1 MTRASPAALALAS
14 ILLTLSPAAH
24 PQVDLVSGL
33 ELSIDFEGDF
43 QDRSANGYHGQD
55 VGGITLSPGI
65 VGTSGF
71 FDGVDDRLLFPDFPD
86 ELIATGD
93 FTIAFWFK
101 TPEGAIRSIVAK
113 RGACQLA
120 PFIDIR
126 MATDRRMNLEVSDS
140 IGRVTVTTVATDE
153 TWHHAAFTRSNRTL
167 RSFLDGQAV
176 GQLEMPGDFD
186 FTNDVTLGVGN
197 SACVG
202 LDGTQPMQGG
212 MDDLRIYSRALKDA
226 EVHRLFVIFVDSFEP
241 ENPGSE

>member
-1 MTRASPAALALAS
+1 MTRALPAVLALAG
-14 ILLTLSPAAH
+14 ILLALPSPAH

-33 ELSIDFEGDF
+33 ELSIDFEGNF

-55 VGGITLSPGI
+55 VGGVALSPGI
-65 VGTSGF
+65 IGTSGY
-71 FDGVDDRLLFPDFPD
+71 FDGVDDRLLFPDFPH

-113 RGACQLA
+113 RGVCQLA

-126 MATDRRMNLEVSDS
+126 MAPDRRMNLEASAS
-140 IGRVTVTTVATDE
+140 LGRVTVTTVATDE
-153 TWHHAAFTRSNRTL
+153 NWHHAAFTRNSRTL

-176 GQLEMPGDFD
+176 GQLETPGDFD
-186 FTNDVTLGVGN
+186 FSNDVTLGVGN

-212 MDDLRIYSRALKDA
+212 MDDLRFYSRALNDA
-226 EVHRLFVIFVDSFEP
+226 EIHRLFVIFADGFEQ
-241 ENPGSE
+241 EITGSE